1 MLQFRMRLPDGR
13 QVPLASLFE
22 QQRLPGIGNIRH
34 YNFRRAITVEADIDK
49 TLTNEQI
56 ANDAIMEGWNAI
68 SKRYPSIDL
77 NIEGILDDVYE
88 ALGAL
93 GLLLMVGIGLMYM
106 ILGTQFGS
114 YWQPFMIITTVFMA
128 FTGVVFGLF
137 TTSTPLSL
145 YTLYG
150 VVALAGIAVNSS
162 IVLISAANSRLQAG
176 MSVMHATLYAARRRV
191 IPILITSLTTVAGL
205 FSLATGLGGK
215 SLIWGPVATAIV
227 WGLVFSTMLTL
238 IVIPLLYQFFMT
250 GRKKS

>member
-1 MLQFRMRLPDGR
+1 
-13 QVPLASLFE
+13 
-22 QQRLPGIGNIRH
+22 
-34 YNFRRAITVEADIDK
+34 
-49 TLTNEQI
+49 
-56 ANDAIMEGWNAI
+56 
-68 SKRYPSIDL
+68 
-77 NIEGILDDVYE
+77 
-88 ALGAL
+88 
-93 GLLLMVGIGLMYM
+93 
-106 ILGTQFGS
+106 
-114 YWQPFMIITTVFMA
+114 MA

-137 TTSTPLSL
+137 ATSTPLSL

-162 IVLISAANSRLQAG
+162 IVLISAANARLQSG

-227 WGLVFSTMLTL
+227 WGLGFSTILTL

-250 GRKKS
+250 GRKKARDIVTEPRFDQ